1 MWIKSDG
8 PHGTGV
14 NFIWAVDMWAQGR
27 DRTSGMVW
35 FLTLCLQAQTL
46 IKKKK
51 STFFEKTIILA
62 AV

>member
-8 PHGTGV
+8 PHGTSV
-14 NFIWAVDMWAQGR
+14 DFIWAVDMWAQGR

-51 STFFEKTIILA
+51 KSTFF
-62 AV
+62 